1 MSPRQDVGLR
11 GPPRVSSPSTSAS
24 AAPSSDPRFVH
35 APSQAPPPVA
45 VPPRSPREAAG
56 TSAST
61 RGARPRLLASR
72 VWPLGDSAGGTES
85 GRPQPPRPQSGSPGL
100 RWPVTVPEPGRPP
113 REAPRRGSPG
123 RRGSGEPK
131 RRAAPHAAAPASRRR
146 VSGAPS
152 RPCGCAAP
160 RCSRGR
166 ELPEADKNRK
176 WEKLRKNPVV
186 MA

>member
-11 GPPRVSSPSTSAS
+11 GPPRVSSPSISASAS

-131 RRAAPHAAAPASRRR
+131 RRAAPHAAAPASWRR

-152 RPCGCAAP
+152 RPRGVRRAEMLAGP
-160 RCSRGR
+160 RTARR
-166 ELPEADKNRK
+166 EKKSTRK
-176 WEKLRKNPVV
+176 KW
-186 MA
+186 A

>member
-11 GPPRVSSPSTSAS
+11 GPPRVSSPSISASAS

-35 APSQAPPPVA
+35 APFQAPPPVA

-85 GRPQPPRPQSGSPGL
+85 GRPQPPRPQSGSAGL
-100 RWPVTVPEPGRPP
+100 RWPVTVPARATATRSASAPVPWAARVGGTQAPSGAPRGGPCVPATGVWRPLAATWG
-113 REAPRRGSPG
+113 APRRDTRGAANCQKRTKIGNG
-123 RRGSGEPK
+123 RS
-131 RRAAPHAAAPASRRR
+131 
-146 VSGAPS
+146 
-152 RPCGCAAP
+152 
-160 RCSRGR
+160 
-166 ELPEADKNRK
+166 
-176 WEKLRKNPVV
+176 
-186 MA
+186 